1 MCISTRSLEIKITE
15 VKDNENTEIIE
26 QKEEIQKNNP
36 YWDYIKMNLIN
47 VDFEELK
54 NTNPDTLGWIQVNGT
69 NINYPFVQTNNNDY
83 YLNHSYNKNIMKLD
97 GYF

>member
-1 MCISTRSLEIKITE
+1 
-15 VKDNENTEIIE
+15 
-26 QKEEIQKNNP
+26 
-36 YWDYIKMNLIN
+36 MNLIN

-54 NTNPDTLGWIQVNGT
+54 NTNQDTLGWIQVNGT

>member
-1 MCISTRSLEIKITE
+1 
-15 VKDNENTEIIE
+15 
-26 QKEEIQKNNP
+26 
-36 YWDYIKMNLIN
+36 MNLIN

-83 YLNHSYNKNIMKLD
+83 YLNHSYNKKYNEIC
-97 GYF
+97 